1 MTARFVVQ
9 DLVGPLF
16 VHFVPIVMVGGQ
28 MLDTLLSGVEH
39 ITHGMTQSAG
49 ASPFS
54 LSPNI
59 SMWQWKQLLDYHE
72 FRWTVGQTPFSDLS
86 VIIAAWIGYFCT
98 IGILRIYMY
107 GRDPM
112 KLNTV
117 TAYHNMFLCVISLAM
132 FVAGAFG
139 TYHRAMSR
147 GIDEIFCSNDPD
159 GMRGLLPFTL
169 YMYYLSK
176 FIELFD
182 TIILILKKK
191 PVIFLHW
198 YHHSIVM
205 LMVWSWLQYDV
216 AFATQGM
223 IANTLIHVFMY
234 YYYYSSS
241 LGRNVWYK
249 KYITTG
255 QIIQFTLSFILS
267 IPYIYFSLQKNC
279 SGWNAFI
286 FSMTINASFLALF
299 INFYHSAYKPARH
312 VDKKNQ

>member
-98 IGILRIYMY
+98 IGILR
-107 GRDPM
+107 
-112 KLNTV
+112 
-117 TAYHNMFLCVISLAM
+117 
-132 FVAGAFG
+132 
-139 TYHRAMSR
+139 SR

-182 TIILILKKK
+182 TIILILKKAEMFGTRYGEYK
-191 PVIFLHW
+191 AIA
-198 YHHSIVM
+198 
-205 LMVWSWLQYDV
+205 V
-216 AFATQGM
+216 A
-223 IANTLIHVFMY
+223 
-234 YYYYSSS
+234 
-241 LGRNVWYK
+241 
-249 KYITTG
+249 
-255 QIIQFTLSFILS
+255 
-267 IPYIYFSLQKNC
+267 
-279 SGWNAFI
+279 
-286 FSMTINASFLALF
+286 
-299 INFYHSAYKPARH
+299 
-312 VDKKNQ
+312 